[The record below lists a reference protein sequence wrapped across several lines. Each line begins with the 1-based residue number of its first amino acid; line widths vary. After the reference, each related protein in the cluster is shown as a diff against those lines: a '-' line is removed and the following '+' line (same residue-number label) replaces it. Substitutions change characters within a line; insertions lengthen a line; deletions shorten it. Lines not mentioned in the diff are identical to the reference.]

1 VHISD
6 LVPQEGE
13 RAATFG
19 GTRAGKSAF
28 QEWSLRT
35 IQSERPH
42 AMQILADTK
51 PRFRAETE
59 KGIRPNWRRDAAH
72 RYSDWSKG
80 PVVPNSVVVDINSDH
95 PFSGL
100 FKTPGEVAIF
110 QSGESA
116 DWKRIL
122 ALLNQFVKMNIKGRE
137 RRIIVDEC
145 LDFMKGTRGV
155 STPKTTC
162 SIAQHA
168 RAASG
173 ISDWTSGHTRY
184 REYRDSFARC
194 FLASRSFICG
204 MTPLI

>member
-35 IQSERPH
+35 IQSERPD
-42 AMQILADTK
+42 AMQILVDTK
-51 PRFRAETE
+51 PRFRAQTE
-59 KGIRPNWRRDAAH
+59 KGLRPQWRREAAH
-72 RYSDWSKG
+72 RYTDWTKG
-80 PVVPNSVVVDINSDH
+80 PLVPNSVVVDINSDR
-95 PFSGL
+95 PFAGL
-100 FKTPGEVAIF
+100 FKTPGEIAVF

-122 ALLNQFVKMNIKGRE
+122 ALLNQFVKMNIRGRE

-145 LDFMKGTRGV
+145 LDFTRGTHGA

-162 SIAQHA
+162 SIVPRGQVANET
-168 RAASG
+168 
-173 ISDWTSGHTRY
+173 SDWTSGPIKS

-194 FLASRSFICG
+194 SHVSRSFTCG